1 MVEGA
6 VTIEQKDRIIPA
18 KELKKTLSNRRLTKD
33 EYRRVKELTGTVE
46 NF

>member
-1 MVEGA
+1 MVEGT

-33 EYRRVKELTGTVE
+33 EYRRVKELTGTV
-46 NF
+46 